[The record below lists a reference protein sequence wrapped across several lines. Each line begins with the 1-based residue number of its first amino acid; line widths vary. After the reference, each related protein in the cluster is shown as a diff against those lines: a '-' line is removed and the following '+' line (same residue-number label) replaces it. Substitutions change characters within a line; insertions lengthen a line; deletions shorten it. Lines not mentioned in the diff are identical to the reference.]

1 MSRARKGPENNQCD
15 NKGEEMFPMLQNSQ
29 NAELLAGILTLSSA
43 TYGLHELL
51 LTSVGNCIVPME
63 K

>member
-1 MSRARKGPENNQCD
+1 
-15 NKGEEMFPMLQNSQ
+15 MLQNSQ